1 MVLAV
6 ARSAATI
13 NCNLQADE
21 TSLNEEGQEVDKAD
35 RHQALKR
42 LYSQWAQYDTWDLDA
57 CGCLVAGIDPSFPLN
72 AMGPLAP
79 IEDTSISTIDALIRS
94 AAGASLETLEADPER
109 VLRLTFI
116 EWAKAHLN
124 QYVPKEFRLV
134 FFGESDKSIAAGL
147 LSQKPLQIRGLKARR
162 NRLREF
168 LEAEGIKTDPLSVTK
183 EELHQQFYKANP
195 DIFEVKLE
203 TFKTDLKK
211 LKIKGKAGRPE
222 SF

>member
-1 MVLAV
+1 M
-6 ARSAATI
+6 
-13 NCNLQADE
+13 
-21 TSLNEEGQEVDKAD
+21 DKPD

-42 LYSQWAQYDTWDLDA
+42 LYSQWAQYETWDLDA
-57 CGCLVAGIDPSFPLN
+57 CGFLVAGIDPSFPLN
-72 AMGPLAP
+72 ATGPLVP

-94 AAGASLETLEADPER
+94 AAGASLETLEADTER

-116 EWAKAHLN
+116 EWAKARLN

-147 LSQKPLQIRGLKARR
+147 LSQKPLQIRGPKTRR
-162 NRLREF
+162 NRLLKF
-168 LEAEGIKTDPLSVTK
+168 LETENIKIEPLSITK
-183 EELHQQFYKANP
+183 EELYQRFYRENP
-195 DIFEVKLE
+195 DIFEVKFS
-203 TFKTDLKK
+203 TFEGDLKD